1 MRMIYPYSVTRHA
14 SRLSRLTVVA
24 PRGLAEEVT
33 VVVERAVDLGEQA
46 IEHWSPPPGCQH

>member
-1 MRMIYPYSVTRHA
+1 MIYPYSVTRHA